1 MMRNAITVRRGL
13 LAGAAVGVA
22 LVVMWR
28 RSRESRDAV
37 APAAPARPPFEPAA
51 QAEEPMPEP
60 LQEPMAERQ
69 QEPVLEQEPVLGH
82 EEQAPEPVA
91 AETVAAAPIAFGRAP
106 GEHARHAVALTH
118 TGRRREFGHPGWLQH
133 RPAAVVAATRR
144 THAPPGRATWPGV
157 AGARRGAFTRR
168 P

>member
-13 LAGAAVGVA
+13 LVGAAVGVA

-28 RSRESRDAV
+28 RSRESRDVV
-37 APAAPARPPFEPAA
+37 APAAPAGPPFEPAVHA
-51 QAEEPMPEP
+51 AEP
-60 LQEPMAERQ
+60 
-69 QEPVLEQEPVLGH
+69 
-82 EEQAPEPVA
+82 APEPELKEPVREHEERAPQPVA
-91 AETVAAAPIAFGRAP
+91 AGIETVAAAPTGSGHAP

-118 TGRRREFGHPGWLQH
+118 TGRRHELGRPGWLQQ
-133 RPAAVVAATRR
+133 RPVAVVAATRR
-144 THAPPGRATWPGV
+144 THAPLGRATWPGV